1 MPASGLWFGILAVAS
16 IAPTSAGDETGG
28 PISLQL
34 GDVVEMIETDELSIE
49 FVDWMTISAFQSAK
63 IELPWLETQ
72 DGFLIGRLALD
83 QAAASSLQTL
93 GVSPAHA
100 ELLEQWQSY
109 DCDLPISR
117 PIQKASLLM
126 VMAIDGESASGAFPK
141 VSLESGAPEL
151 APWDVLRFLKDLIEE
166 LYGPPE
172 VSPDPATPHLNRQA
186 IPIRSGSPAMS
197 RRNNIPCDNIT
208 RVWRTGTPPPHLSCT
223 LAGHLE
229 LTSADSAS
237 DQWDMSIVSQ
247 RVAWLCAPYT
257 YSSIAEP
264 LRMNAETVR
273 RMVRGLQQPSSEM
286 LIRLCI
292 YGRVSQLADLRHSP
306 RVARRRRDCSC
317 VCPRS
322 IHAPI
327 DPRVCSPAFWT
338 ARRRRLV
345 AAPDME

>member
-1 MPASGLWFGILAVAS
+1 MNALRRGRHGCAQILKSGWTNARFGLWFGILAVAS

-49 FVDWMTISAFQSAK
+49 FVDWMTISGFQSAK

-109 DCDLPISR
+109 DCDLYLAANPEGV
-117 PIQKASLLM
+117 LLM

-172 VSPDPATPHLNRQA
+172 VSPDPATP
-186 IPIRSGSPAMS
+186 PSE
-197 RRNNIPCDNIT
+197 
-208 RVWRTGTPPPHLSCT
+208 PP
-223 LAGHLE
+223 
-229 LTSADSAS
+229 S
-237 DQWDMSIVSQ
+237 D
-247 RVAWLCAPYT
+247 P
-257 YSSIAEP
+257 
-264 LRMNAETVR
+264 
-273 RMVRGLQQPSSEM
+273 
-286 LIRLCI
+286 
-292 YGRVSQLADLRHSP
+292 
-306 RVARRRRDCSC
+306 
-317 VCPRS
+317 
-322 IHAPI
+322 
-327 DPRVCSPAFWT
+327 DPEW
-338 ARRRRLV
+338 
-345 AAPDME
+345 